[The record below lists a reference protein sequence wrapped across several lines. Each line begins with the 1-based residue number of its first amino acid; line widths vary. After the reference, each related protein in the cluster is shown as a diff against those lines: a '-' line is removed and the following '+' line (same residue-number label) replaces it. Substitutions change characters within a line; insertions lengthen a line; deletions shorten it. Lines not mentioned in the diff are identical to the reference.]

1 MNQVAFYIKIY
12 KWAIARGYIRH
23 ICWSV
28 SFQKFFSYCFIHNWI
43 KKLISFIYL
52 KVKNQILLIKTFCI
66 FTKVYPVRCCIF
78 FNLDEKNSMERL
90 RTECF
95 FGKITQKERIIKR
108 MAEAKGTFLR
118 PFNKLACFPWDHYKQ
133 WSEEYLIISGKR
145 RMTKLLGFIHRL
157 KRTVKFHTSDFRNK
171 LTDSNSS
178 NGRAIINSTEMFC
191 SIALFTWPFWRI

>member
-12 KWAIARGYIRH
+12 KM
-23 ICWSV
+23 
-28 SFQKFFSYCFIHNWI
+28 SYSSGVYSPYL
-43 KKLISFIYL
+43 LISKFSKVFLLLFYTQLNQKINFLYIS

-118 PFNKLACFPWDHYKQ
+118 PFNKLACF
-133 WSEEYLIISGKR
+133 R
-145 RMTKLLGFIHRL
+145 
-157 KRTVKFHTSDFRNK
+157 
-171 LTDSNSS
+171 
-178 NGRAIINSTEMFC
+178 
-191 SIALFTWPFWRI
+191 